1 MLIAVVGG
9 VLGLGVGYA
18 GVTLF
23 RQIQIPTDLPI
34 VATFELD
41 RRALLVSLVVALVS
55 AVLFGL
61 APAIRSTRADLTAV
75 MKATD
80 AAGFGRRRR
89 WGRAVLVGGQVA
101 VSVVLLVV
109 ATFIYRGFQQQLGS
123 GPGFRTDHLLMM
135 SFAPS
140 QLGYSDAQAQRFFE
154 QLAERA
160 RAVAGRQISRA
171 DSVRCRWTA
180 FRRAVTIVPEG
191 FQFPAGTGERDHHAA
206 RWWTSITSTRSGCR
220 FSKDAGSARPIRPT
234 RPRWPS

>member
-1 MLIAVVGG
+1 MRRSAAS
-9 VLGLGVGYA
+9 LGLGVGYA
-18 GVTLF
+18 GVTMF
-23 RQIQIPTDLPI
+23 RQFQIPTDLPI
-34 VATFELD
+34 VASFELD

-89 WGRAVLVGGQVA
+89 WGRALLVAGQVA

-135 SFAPS
+135 SLAPS
-140 QLGYSDAQAQRFFE
+140 AAALHRGAGAAV
-154 QLAERA
+154 LRA
-160 RAVAGRQISRA
+160 AGRTARRVPGVKSAALTR
-171 DSVRCRWTA
+171 SCRWTV
-180 FRRAVTIVPEG
+180 FPPPVTIVPEG
-191 FQFPAGTGERDHHAA
+191 FQFPAGKDSATVAS
-206 RWWTSITSTRSGCR
+206 SIVDEDYFDTIGLADSQRTRR
-220 FSKDAGSARPIRPT
+220 SARPIPPT
-234 RPRWPS
+234 RRRSPS